1 MIELGVILISA
12 LLLLVFTVRKRK
24 SPAKFRELSAF
35 TRLSQA
41 IGLSVEDGTRLH
53 ISLGRG
59 DLLTSRGA
67 SGLAGL
73 SFVRNIAE
81 RTSVSDSPLVATAG
95 DPVLALLTQD
105 TLRAGYEAARVGD
118 LFSPNSGRLAGMSP
132 FGYAAG
138 VMPVVGD
145 ENVSANVLIG
155 NFGAEIGLL
164 AESAERE
171 RALTVAASDD
181 LTAQAVLYASAE
193 EPLIGEE
200 TFAAGAY
207 LGMGASHTASLTVQD
222 ILRWLVILFLLAG
235 AGLKFLQFLG
245 IF

>member
-1 MIELGVILISA
+1 MIELGIILVSA
-12 LLLLVFTVRKRK
+12 FLLLVFTFRKRR
-24 SPAKFRELSAF
+24 SPAKFRELPAY
-35 TRLSQA
+35 TRLSQV

-59 DLLTSRGA
+59 DLLTLRGA

-73 SFVRNIAE
+73 GFARIMSE
-81 RTSVSDSPLVATAG
+81 RTSVSDNPLVVTAG
-95 DPVLALLTQD
+95 DPALALLTQD
-105 TLRAGYEAARVGD
+105 TLRAGFESAKVGD
-118 LFSPNSGRLAGMSP
+118 LFSPNCGRLAGMGP

-138 VMPVVGD
+138 VMPIVGD

-181 LTAQAVLYASAE
+181 LTAQAVLYASAQ
-193 EPLIGEE
+193 EPLLGEE

-207 LGMGASHTASLTVQD
+207 LGKDASHSASLTVQD
-222 ILRWLVILFLLAG
+222 ILRWLAILALLAG
-235 AGLKFLQFLG
+235 AVLKALG
-245 IF
+245 GF

>member
-1 MIELGVILISA
+1 MIELGFILVSA
-12 LLLLVFTVRKRK
+12 FLLLIFTIWKRK
-24 SPAKFRELSAF
+24 SPAKFREITAF
-35 TRLSQA
+35 ARLYQA

-73 SFVRNIAE
+73 SFVRDISQ
-81 RTSVSDSPLVATAG
+81 RTSVSDSPLIATAG
-95 DPVLALLTQD
+95 DPVLSLLAQD
-105 TLRAGYEAARVGD
+105 TIRAGYDAAGVGD
-118 LFSPNSGRLAGMSP
+118 LFPPNSGRLAGMSP

-138 VMPVVGD
+138 VMPIVDD

-181 LTAQAVLYASAE
+181 LTAQAVLYVSAQ

-207 LGMGASHTASLTVQD
+207 LGMGNSHTASLTVQD

-235 AGLKFLQFLG
+235 SGLKILG
-245 IF
+245 VF

>member
-1 MIELGVILISA
+1 
-12 LLLLVFTVRKRK
+12 
-24 SPAKFRELSAF
+24 
-35 TRLSQA
+35 
-41 IGLSVEDGTRLH
+41 
-53 ISLGRG
+53 
-59 DLLTSRGA
+59 
-67 SGLAGL
+67 
-73 SFVRNIAE
+73 
-81 RTSVSDSPLVATAG
+81 
-95 DPVLALLTQD
+95 LALLTQD

>member
-1 MIELGVILISA
+1 MIELGLILVSA

-118 LFSPNSGRLAGMSP
+118 LFSPTA
-132 FGYAAG
+132 
-138 VMPVVGD
+138 D
-145 ENVSANVLIG
+145 DW
-155 NFGAEIGLL
+155 
-164 AESAERE
+164 
-171 RALTVAASDD
+171 RA
-181 LTAQAVLYASAE
+181 
-193 EPLIGEE
+193 
-200 TFAAGAY
+200 
-207 LGMGASHTASLTVQD
+207 
-222 ILRWLVILFLLAG
+222 
-235 AGLKFLQFLG
+235 
-245 IF
+245 